1 MNKPFRHIS
10 LLLLCAIVVLTC
22 WQSYTV
28 IHFYANQDQIE
39 ATFCENIDQ
48 PELNC
53 HGQCHLKKQL
63 QKQQKNFDDKTHYVN
78 SSIIIFQAFENIQF
92 LHLSEFNLELI
103 SYFNFQPT
111 LTEGISKS
119 LLDPPEIIS

>member
-1 MNKPFRHIS
+1 M
-10 LLLLCAIVVLTC
+10 
-22 WQSYTV
+22 
-28 IHFYANQDQIE
+28 HFYANQDQIE
-39 ATFCENIDQ
+39 AAFCENIDQ

-63 QKQQKNFDDKTHYVN
+63 QKPQNDFDDKTHYVN
-78 SSIIIFQAFENIQF
+78 SSIIIFQAFEDIQSPR
-92 LHLSEFNLELI
+92 LSKFYHNLV